1 MLREAEEFAEQ
12 DKLAKERIDAR
23 QALDNYI
30 YSVKSSMNDE
40 GKLKGKLSSDD
51 EDALNEAIKDG
62 QSFLD
67 SNPEAEKEEYDEK
80 RKEVE

>member
-51 EDALNEAIKDG
+51 EEALNDAIKDG

-80 RKEVE
+80 RKEI

>member
-40 GKLKGKLSSDD
+40 QKLKGKLSSD
-51 EDALNEAIKDG
+51 EEETLNEALK
-62 QSFLD
+62 
-67 SNPEAEKEEYDEK
+67 
-80 RKEVE
+80 